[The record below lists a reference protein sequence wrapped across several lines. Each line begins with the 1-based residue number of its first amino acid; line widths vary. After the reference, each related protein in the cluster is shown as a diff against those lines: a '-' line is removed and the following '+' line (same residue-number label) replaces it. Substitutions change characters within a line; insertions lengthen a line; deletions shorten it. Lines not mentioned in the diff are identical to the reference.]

1 MTRLLSVNSHHIM
14 LWEMSFDATVSACAA
29 AIDRHVAAVL
39 MICFIFSFIRSDKR
53 AKIFAQLMRD
63 RESQLRDNKS
73 FVLQSFNSKS
83 ENSVD
88 FADFEESDEKK
99 VYILMMIAAERD
111 HFNFRDRIALQSYHK
126 MTLFRLKEMIE
137 QMLKRILIMMMISK
151 LNEISLSAEQKK
163 TFEKLKSSKK
173 LHWAE
178 RKEHLSILSEEKSD
192 KFLKAEIEFFK
203 TALKSE
209 IK

>member
-1 MTRLLSVNSHHIM
+1 
-14 LWEMSFDATVSACAA
+14 
-29 AIDRHVAAVL
+29 
-39 MICFIFSFIRSDKR
+39 
-53 AKIFAQLMRD
+53 
-63 RESQLRDNKS
+63 
-73 FVLQSFNSKS
+73 
-83 ENSVD
+83 
-88 FADFEESDEKK
+88 
-99 VYILMMIAAERD
+99 MMIAAERD

-126 MTLFRLKEMIE
+126 MTLFRLKKMIE

-151 LNEISLSAEQKK
+151 LDEISLSAEQKK
-163 TFEKLKSSKK
+163 TFEKLKSLKK